1 MEARVPPSRRT
12 RDRRGRGMRGPG
24 VVPAVPGTT
33 FGRSKRQRFDDLVLG
48 VVADVEK
55 VWHDRL
61 GLVEYAVEE
70 TPVLP
75 PDWGDEVPLASLV
88 PGRQSTPARLVV
100 FRQPVVHRAA
110 SQAELEALVFTV
122 VVEQM
127 AELLGLA
134 PESVHP
140 RYRVDDE

>member
-1 MEARVPPSRRT
+1 
-12 RDRRGRGMRGPG
+12 MRGPG
-24 VVPAVPGTT
+24 VMPTVVGRP
-33 FGRSKRQRFDDLVLG
+33 FGRTRRERFDDLVLG

-55 VWHDRL
+55 TWHDRL

-70 TPVLP
+70 APILP

-100 FRQPVVHRAA
+100 FRQPVEHRA
-110 SQAELEALVFTV
+110 SGPAELEALVFTL

>member
-1 MEARVPPSRRT
+1 
-12 RDRRGRGMRGPG
+12 MRGPG
-24 VVPAVPGTT
+24 VMPNVVGTS
-33 FGRSKRQRFDDLVLG
+33 FGPSRRQRFDDLVLG
-48 VVADVEK
+48 VVAEVEK
-55 VWHDRL
+55 TWHHRL

-100 FRQPVVHRAA
+100 FRQPVAHRA
-110 SQAELEALVFTV
+110 SSPSELEALVFTI

-127 AELLGLA
+127 AELLGLP

-140 RYRVDDE
+140 RYRVEDE